1 METALIGAFNKLLSV
16 LTSSESMILLLWVAS
31 EKYQAYKQQM
41 IIDRLLKAQQE
52 RGESM
57 TRINTMLETLLPR
70 RAAS

>member
-31 EKYQAYKQQM
+31 EKYQAYKREI
-41 IIDRLLKAQQE
+41 IIDRLLTAQQE